1 MASTAMVGPDPPAGA
16 DLYLSPRDILLYSPG
31 AYLRKSWPW
40 ADYRRVPRPD
50 QQIPTVMKSYGGAAI
65 YAGTQGGAHGF
76 FRLVPGTGYR
86 FFSPAELA
94 VAQGF
99 PAGIALPSD
108 NRAAWQLLGN
118 AIPPPMA
125 LLGLHGTSCFAH
137 RQGRPGEAGRRG
149 LGKGCLRQAPWT
161 RPGKLGGDRGWAAG
175 V

>member
-16 DLYLSPRDILLYSPG
+16 DLYLSPRDVLLYSPG

-40 ADYRRVPRPD
+40 ADYRRVLRPD
-50 QQIPTVMKSYGGAAI
+50 QQVPTVMRSYGDAAI

-76 FRLVPGTGYR
+76 FRLVPGAGYR

-99 PAGIALPSD
+99 PAGITLPSD

-125 LLGLHGTSCFAH
+125 LLGL
-137 RQGRPGEAGRRG
+137 
-149 LGKGCLRQAPWT
+149 LGPVALLTDRDALGRQAAVDWA
-161 RPGKLGGDRGWAAG
+161 RGAFGRLLGLAQGNWGGARS
-175 V
+175 

>member
-16 DLYLSPRDILLYSPG
+16 DLYLSPRDVLLYSPG
-31 AYLRKSWPW
+31 AYLRKNWLW

-50 QQIPTVMKSYGGAAI
+50 QQVPTVMRSYGDAAI
-65 YAGTQGGAHGF
+65 YAGTQGRAHGF

-99 PAGIALPSD
+99 PAGITLPSD

-125 LLGLHGTSCFAH
+125 LLGLLGPVALLS
-137 RQGRPGEAGRRG
+137 GRDAAGEAGRRG
-149 LGKGCLRQAPWT
+149 LGKGRLRQALWA
-161 RPGKLGGDRGWAAG
+161 RPGQLGGARG
-175 V
+175 